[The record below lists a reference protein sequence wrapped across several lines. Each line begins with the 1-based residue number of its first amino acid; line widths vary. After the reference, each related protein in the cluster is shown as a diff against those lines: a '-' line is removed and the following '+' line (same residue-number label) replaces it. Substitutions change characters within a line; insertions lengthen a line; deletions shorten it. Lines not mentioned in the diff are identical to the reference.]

1 MVKRINILDE
11 NTSNKIAAGEVVE
24 RPASV
29 VKELIE
35 NCIDANAKNITIE
48 VRDGGT
54 SLIKITDDGTG
65 IYPDDIEKAF
75 MAHATSK
82 IRNTD
87 DIFAIKSLGFRG
99 EALPSIASVSKIQI
113 RSKCRELDSGIQLNI
128 EGGEVIDKT
137 ETACADG
144 TIIEVNDLF
153 YNVPARKKFLKSTS
167 REMSL
172 ISDIVNRIAICYPE
186 ISFKLYNGTRKVLHT
201 YGTGN
206 LIDVLRTIYGKT
218 ICEQL
223 IYFEEHNDIY
233 SVYGY
238 IGKEEI
244 SRGSRNNQ
252 SIFVNK
258 RYVKDRKLTVAVEN
272 AFKSFSTVNKFPF
285 FILFVESYPE
295 LIDVNIHP
303 TKSEIKFKDDRTA
316 FKIIFDTVH
325 KALRNDVMDTF
336 MEDISLVEEKKE
348 YEDVSFLKEDEKVN
362 LFNESVRKIENF
374 TPQSVK
380 EEVLEAVRN
389 VSHDNYII
397 PESRTTEYIP
407 QITEERVHYDIN
419 NAHKEDTN
427 VEYNDTLIPKIPD
440 LRVIGQFDKTYII
453 AEYNKTLF
461 LIDQHAA
468 HEKCLFENYYNKIL
482 NGSIEVQSL
491 LVPELVE
498 LSCDDFSI
506 FEENKDVFL
515 GAGFVVEEF
524 GDTTVSIKEVPYF
537 LGKASSRSLFLEIID
552 NLRKLGSGIT
562 AEVKYNRIA
571 TKACKAAIKAND
583 ELNID
588 EMYALLEKMKY
599 LDDPYHCPHG
609 RPTIIKFSLNEIEK
623 RFRRIV

>member
-24 RPASV
+24 RPSSV

-35 NCIDANAKNITIE
+35 NCIDAKAKNITIE

-113 RSKCRELDSGIQLNI
+113 RSKCRELESGVQLNI
-128 EGGEVIDKT
+128 DGGEITNKT

-144 TIIEVNDLF
+144 TIIKVNDLF

-186 ISFKLYNGTRKVLHT
+186 ISFKLYNGTKKVLHT

-206 LIDVLRTIYGKT
+206 LIDVLRTIYGKN

-238 IGKEEI
+238 IGREEI

-272 AFKSFSTVNKFPF
+272 AFRSFSTVNKFPF

-303 TKSEIKFKDDRTA
+303 TKSEVKFKDDRTA

-325 KALRNDVMDTF
+325 KALRDDVQGTF
-336 MEDISLVEEKKE
+336 MEDIASPVEEKKE
-348 YEDVSFLKEDEKVN
+348 YEDVSFLKEDEKIN
-362 LFNESVRKIENF
+362 LFNDSVRKIENF
-374 TPQSVK
+374 TPESVK
-380 EEVLEAVRN
+380 EEVLEAAKN
-389 VSHDNYII
+389 ISHDNYII
-397 PESRTTEYIP
+397 PEKR
-407 QITEERVHYDIN
+407 
-419 NAHKEDTN
+419 
-427 VEYNDTLIPKIPD
+427 VEYTSPIEEEKTHHDVKWYSYSRDNNEMIPKIPD
-440 LRVIGQFDKTYII
+440 LRVIGQFDRTYII

-482 NGSIEVQSL
+482 KGSIEVQSL
-491 LVPELVE
+491 LVPELVD
-498 LSCDDFSI
+498 LSYDDFSI

-515 GAGFVVEEF
+515 GAGFVIEEF

-537 LGKASSRSLFLEIID
+537 LGKALSRSLFLEIID
-552 NLRKLGSGIT
+552 NLRKLGSGST

-571 TKACKAAIKAND
+571 TKACKAAIKAHD
-583 ELNID
+583 ELSMD

-599 LDDPYHCPHG
+599 MEDPYHCPHG